1 MRTRHGYMH
10 VCNNAAEVTRT
21 VYVHAFIYFCQ
32 NIKVY
37 VKKDKRKII
46 MHNQIFK
53 NYIQHTRRTFNSFRN
68 NEKKKKEQ
76 KRKEIKK
83 LQHWKSNSVEK
94 GNENLVFE
102 LKSRFTSRHEG
113 A

>member
-53 NYIQHTRRTFNSFRN
+53 NYIQHTRRTFNSL
-68 NEKKKKEQ
+68 EITKKKERTEK
-76 KRKEIKK
+76 KRNKK
-83 LQHWKSNSVEK
+83 TTTLEK
-94 GNENLVFE
+94 QF
-102 LKSRFTSRHEG
+102 SRKRE
-113 A
+113 